1 MIKAIIDKNIL
12 IEKNTIQVNRIL
24 KDKEEFELNEDT
36 DLLFENTYLFPFAK
50 YEDNKIIELTE
61 EEAKLRGLIKL
72 QGNEAIINNK
82 VIRLEIYERFENGK
96 IITNEELKKE
106 YINSRILYLK
116 SERVRLKKERKD
128 FIEFEEDTTEL
139 DKKIEEITKE
149 LEKLEV

>member
-106 YINSRILYLK
+106 
-116 SERVRLKKERKD
+116 RKD